1 MKKVIFY
8 LAIFFVFFE
17 GLAGAASAQAMD
29 TVYNRVDERGLKQG
43 YWQKK
48 YPTGQVAY
56 RTLFVDDKP
65 RGLLVRYYENGKRQA
80 LIDYFDDGKTS
91 FAQFFSSSEALIAE
105 GRYLNE
111 KKKQG
116 QWRYYKDGKLTMDE
130 NYENG
135 LLEGASSS
143 YYQSGKIFERKRFK
157 NGLQEGIH
165 EHLDE
170 QGRLVFEAMFAR
182 NLRNGGV
189 RYYYTNNRIRIEGQ
203 YTDNVRTGEWTF
215 YSPSGAV
222 ERKTTYVQG
231 FASDRDSID
240 KKNSDLLK
248 SMEANK
254 GLFVDPEDMIE
265 E

>member
-1 MKKVIFY
+1 MKKVAFY
-8 LAIFFVFFE
+8 VVFPVVF
-17 GLAGAASAQAMD
+17 GFLPSATATAQAPD
-29 TVYNRVDERGLKQG
+29 TVYNQVDEHGLKQG

-48 YPTGQVAY
+48 YPNGQIAY

-65 RGLLVRYYENGKRQA
+65 RGLLVRYHENGKRMA
-80 LIDYFDDGKTS
+80 LIDYFDGGNIS
-91 FAQFFSSSEALIAE
+91 LAQFFSSNGALIAE

-116 QWRYYKDGKLTMDE
+116 LWKYYKNDKLAMAE

-135 LLEGASSS
+135 LLEGTSSS
-143 YYQSGKIFERKRFK
+143 YYPNGKIFERKRFK
-157 NGLQEGIH
+157 NGQQEGVY
-165 EHLDE
+165 EQLDE
-170 QGRLVFEAMFAR
+170 QGHLMSEAMFAR
-182 NLRNGGV
+182 GLRNGGI

-215 YSPSGAV
+215 YSPTGAV

-231 FASDRDSID
+231 FAADRDSID

-254 GLFVDPEDMIE
+254 GLFVDPEDMFE